1 MPCDFTIILP
11 EIMHLGDE
19 EGMFADA
26 PLFPDAFQGHE
37 SRPLRFGC
45 PNNVREERAVLFFQT
60 RDVDLATNA
69 IQING
74 SDLFGG
80 IPVSSTGDAESPI
93 WNGNVALVDAHRLHV
108 SGNVLHLGARNSSG
122 GTSGNVDDFLIDNV
136 VILYKTRRSAPE
148 PTDTLAFEGHYPSRR

>member
-1 MPCDFTIILP
+1 MPCDFTV
-11 EIMHLGDE
+11 IMHQTAHVGDDE
-19 EGMFADA
+19 DMFGTA
-26 PLFPDAFQGHE
+26 PFKGKDFD
-37 SRPLRFGC
+37 SDRFSC
-45 PNNVREERAVLFFQT
+45 PNVDSGLRAVLFFQT
-60 RDVDLATNA
+60 RDVDNATNV

-93 WNGNVALVDAHRLHV
+93 WNSNVLLVERNVLKEQ
-108 SGNVLHLGARNSSG
+108 GNVLHLGARNSSG